1 MQLGAG
7 TSLPSIIAAKIGAC
21 VIVSD
26 KFDDRSRKLC
36 LKNITCN
43 NVPVIDLDS
52 RVDEASISNQTLLPE
67 PRTVAIRS
75 ILWGDFQTLL
85 QLPSIDVILASDCFY
100 DEKYFEDVI
109 ATVSFLMRTKCRSN
123 AHGDTCS
130 LKEFQSPSSKIP
142 SSKRPSSK
150 RPFNPESL
158 KRSLDPCNGM
168 SFYTTYQRRK
178 VEFNIDCLLEKWDLR
193 CHERIPLNGFEASSH
208 QLLGSTTLPGNCT
221 IDLFHYKKKEQ
232 LVP

>member
-7 TSLPSIIAAKIGAC
+7 TSLPSIIAAKIGAR
-21 VIVSD
+21 VIASD
-26 KFDDRSRKLC
+26 KFNDRSRKLC

-52 RVDEASISNQTLLPE
+52 RVDEASISNQALLPE

-75 ILWGDFQTLL
+75 ILWGDFQTLF

-123 AHGDTCS
+123 AHGDTCRS
-130 LKEFQSPSSKIP
+130 LKEFQS
-142 SSKRPSSK
+142 PSSK

-178 VEFNIDCLLEKWDLR
+178 VDFNIDCLLEKWDLR

-221 IDLFHYKKKEQ
+221 IDLFHYKMKEE